1 MKLID
6 KYEFTNGKLFETYLL
21 EQQDVARFNIP
32 ECDVIGL
39 RRVGDDNDLMSV
51 MRPDEALI
59 QARMLVDAVRK
70 VTGGYE
76 IELEPSSCK
85 QDLFDEIKDAIKSI
99 EWAGKPDPATMTTLN
114 KELGE
119 YMRDVLAAVDKTA
132 AGYASAEQSPMRRGT
147 DGRAYPSQ
155 PLATELVRD
164 LEGAGFGEKK

>member
-21 EQQDVARFNIP
+21 ERQDVARFNIP

-70 VTGGYE
+70 VTGEYRV
-76 IELEPSSCK
+76 ELKS
-85 QDLFDEIKDAIKSI
+85 DDAK
-99 EWAGKPDPATMTTLN
+99 
-114 KELGE
+114 
-119 YMRDVLAAVDKTA
+119 
-132 AGYASAEQSPMRRGT
+132 
-147 DGRAYPSQ
+147 
-155 PLATELVRD
+155 PLATELVND
-164 LEGAGFGEKK
+164 LEGASTQ